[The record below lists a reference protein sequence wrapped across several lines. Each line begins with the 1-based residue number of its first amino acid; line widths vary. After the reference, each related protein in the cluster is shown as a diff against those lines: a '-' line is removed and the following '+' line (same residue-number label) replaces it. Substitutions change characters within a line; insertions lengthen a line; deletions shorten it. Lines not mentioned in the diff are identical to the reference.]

1 MWVWFSFQDSQSFH
15 IFYTK
20 GSVTMSKMKEKICV
34 ITGSNSGIGKE
45 AAIGLAEMGA
55 TIVMVVRNQERGEKA
70 RTEIVKQTGNDS
82 VDVMICDLS
91 LMSSIRHFA
100 EEFKKRYDRLDVLIN
115 NAGASFSKREVTAEG
130 FERNFAV
137 NYLGPFL
144 LTYEL
149 LDLLKSSAPSRIIN
163 VSSGLAKNGKVDL
176 DDLQGEKHFA
186 ETKFY
191 SSSRA
196 PAYDNAKLMLMMFT
210 YELARRLKGSGV
222 TANVLMPGFT
232 ATNLGKN
239 SGSLGSY
246 IMFKMV
252 RPMQQ
257 SAKKGAETSIYLA
270 SSDEVKD
277 LTGKC
282 FAKKKEVTSCPGS
295 YDEELQKRLW
305 NKTESML
312 GLASDQSMY

>member
-1 MWVWFSFQDSQSFH
+1 M
-15 IFYTK
+15 
-20 GSVTMSKMKEKICV
+20 SVMKEKICI

-45 AAIGLAEMGA
+45 TAIGLAEMGA
-55 TIVMVVRNQERGEKA
+55 TIVMVVRDKGRGEKA
-70 RTEIVKQTGNDS
+70 RTEIVKQTGNSS
-82 VDVMICDLS
+82 VDLMICDLS
-91 LMSSIRHFA
+91 SMSSIRQFA
-100 EEFKKRYDRLDVLIN
+100 AEFKKKYDRLDVLIN
-115 NAGASFSKREVTAEG
+115 NAGATFSKREVTSEG

-144 LTYEL
+144 LTHEL
-149 LDLLKSSAPSRIIN
+149 LGLLKSSAPSRIIN
-163 VSSGLAKNGKVDL
+163 VSSGLAKNGRVDL
-176 DDLQGEKHFA
+176 DDLQSEKNYA
-186 ETKFY
+186 GTKFY
-191 SSSRA
+191 SPSRA

-222 TANVLMPGFT
+222 TVNVLMPGFT
-232 ATNLGKN
+232 ATNLGKS
-239 SGSLGSY
+239 SGSLSSY

-257 SAKKGAETSIYLA
+257 SARKGAETSVYLA

-282 FAKKKEVTSCPGS
+282 FAKKKEVTSCPAS

-312 GLASDQSMY
+312 GLASYRSIL